1 MSFEDIDLKAIRESF
16 GRLSEGLEA
25 LRGHL

>member
-1 MSFEDIDLKAIRESF
+1 MSFEDIDLNRIHNLFAEL
-16 GRLSEGLEA
+16 GRQLDE

>member
-1 MSFEDIDLKAIRESF
+1 MSFADVDVKAIRAQ
-16 GRLSEGLEA
+16 LSVLQAQLDE